1 MDKAIDVRRKISH
14 FRILIIGRANAG
26 KTTILKKVCNSV
38 EDPEIYDPDGN
49 KIDPE
54 IVNESAER
62 GLHDI
67 DNQLIFM
74 SNPQFIF
81 HDSRGFE
88 GGSADEIQKVI
99 AFIRERGETTEL
111 SEQLHAIWYC
121 LPTDGNR
128 PLLEAEDRFFEIS
141 VPLIV
146 IFTKFDG
153 LVTKAFQQL
162 RGEGKNIRMANAGK
176 IELAQRMLTT
186 NYRDQ
191 LNGVAFKPS
200 AYVQLDDMRLEWSS
214 CTELINQTANTLTDD
229 ALLLLFVSVQRNNI
243 DLCIWWAVREALDDK
258 ELTSVIKWTLAYFP
272 HVWDKNVAF
281 CIDALKNKLPAVEYL
296 IETPLGLAQL
306 VALLCICAEHT
317 FTEGSVFEEGF
328 GTAFVIALDAYVGSP
343 TEAAVTTEISEMDPE
358 ADFETRRDKLCDI
371 IKAHRLRADSNM
383 FPKKVLLLTANF
395 RYTNRHGMIIDATT
409 EIFI

>member
-1 MDKAIDVRRKISH
+1 MDKAIDVRSKISH

-54 IVNESAER
+54 IVRESAER
-62 GLHDI
+62 GEHNI
-67 DNQLIFM
+67 DNQLIFK

-88 GGSADEIQKVI
+88 GGSADEIEKVTY
-99 AFIRERGETTEL
+99 FIRKRAATREL
-111 SEQLHAIWYC
+111 SKQLHAIWYC

-141 VPLIV
+141 GTGKVPLIV

-162 RGEGKNIRMANAGK
+162 RAEGKSIRTANAGK
-176 IELAQRMLTT
+176 IELAQRMLIT
-186 NYRDQ
+186 NYRDP
-191 LNGVAFKPS
+191 LNDATFKPS

-214 CTELINQTANTLTDD
+214 CIELINETAKTLTDD

-243 DLCIWWAVREALDDK
+243 ALCIWCAVNHALNGGG
-258 ELTSVIKWTLAYFP
+258 LTSVVEYTLVYFP
-272 HVWDKNVAF
+272 HVWVSR
-281 CIDALKNKLPAVEYL
+281 V
-296 IETPLGLAQL
+296 
-306 VALLCICAEHT
+306 
-317 FTEGSVFEEGF
+317 
-328 GTAFVIALDAYVGSP
+328 
-343 TEAAVTTEISEMDPE
+343 
-358 ADFETRRDKLCDI
+358 R
-371 IKAHRLRADSNM
+371 
-383 FPKKVLLLTANF
+383 
-395 RYTNRHGMIIDATT
+395 
-409 EIFI
+409 